1 MNVRSTHGRTFSCLV
16 GGFLLTIA
24 AVVGV
29 TVGQSQS
36 VATSAARTQ
45 VDVIRGESSLEAR
58 GIALASPPGNF
69 ADSQRSQAH
78 DWIGP
83 VMEDD
88 PVAMWI
94 EPPFGQSL
102 VVQWTPVVTEHR

>member
-1 MNVRSTHGRTFSCLV
+1 MNVRSTRGRTFTCLV

-29 TVGQSQS
+29 TVGQSQFD
-36 VATSAARTQ
+36 AMSAARTQ
-45 VDVIRGESSLEAR
+45 VDVIRSESSPEAR
-58 GIALASPPGNF
+58 GIALASLPGDS
-69 ADSQRSQAH
+69 ADSQPSQAH

-94 EPPFGQSL
+94 EPPFGQAL
-102 VVQWTPVVTEHR
+102 VVQWTPLFTEHR